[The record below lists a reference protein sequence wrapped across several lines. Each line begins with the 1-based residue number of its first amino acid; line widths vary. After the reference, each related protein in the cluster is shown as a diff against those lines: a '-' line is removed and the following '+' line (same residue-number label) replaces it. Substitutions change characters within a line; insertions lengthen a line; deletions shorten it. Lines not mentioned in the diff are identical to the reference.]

1 MSYSDTETDST
12 YYTEVSDTESDA
24 SILICDTDT
33 ESEEE
38 INWPVE
44 NSVLQ
49 TIIINQYGEIQ
60 NIGEIQEEIHEI
72 TSLNYPEDDELED
85 GYYIGMYSN
94 HNGMLLLRNKVSSR
108 AFFEYSIDCV
118 RQYLINWSIF
128 PPVDNENNNIEI
140 MKLIKTPTTS
150 SSQYYYTIKPIT
162 EDTIIKIQKVWKK
175 TIEVRK
181 KIIEKRRNIHNLHT
195 RTIMGRWPEGL
206 NYWPIL
212 KGCLNY
218 PNVFD
223 IDMLYRY

>member
-1 MSYSDTETDST
+1 MSYSDTETDTETDST
-12 YYTEVSDTESDA
+12 YYTEEMTDTESDS
-24 SILICDTDT
+24 SIVICDTDT
-33 ESEEE
+33 ENEEDLT
-38 INWPVE
+38 ITGMV
-44 NSVLQ
+44 SGLQ
-49 TIIINQYGEIQ
+49 SLII

-108 AFFEYSIDCV
+108 AFFRYSIDCI
-118 RQYLINWSIF
+118 RQYLINWSVF

-140 MKLIKTPTTS
+140 MKLIKTPTTT
-150 SSQYYYTIKPIT
+150 SSQYYYTVKPIT
-162 EDTIIKIQKVWKK
+162 QETIIKIQKVWKK
-175 TIEVRK
+175 IIEVRK

-195 RTIMGRWPEGL
+195 RTIMGSWPEGL